1 MKQIIGLPIW
11 HNGNMELAEIIEFS
25 CNDNLFDKAIIDY
38 RLFDINL
45 KFILATGSI
54 EMETSDY
61 NLFNNNEFAHEFIC
75 NKLSIQF
82 A

>member
-11 HNGNMELAEIIEFS
+11 YNGDIKLAEIIEFH
-25 CNDNLFDKAIIDY
+25 CVDNLFDKATINY

-45 KFILATGSI
+45 KFILASGSI

-61 NLFNNNEFAHEFIC
+61 NLFNNNEYAFEFIC

-82 A
+82 N